1 MHRIAIWCSLVL
13 SAAFAGFA
21 LQAQAPVSETK
32 GPVAFLNLLDSQHDD
47 ASVSLPLPEGAYR
60 IADGISAPE
69 IIEKTDPE
77 YPAGTQQI
85 GLEGSTLIAAVVE
98 DDGSLSHIQ
107 VTRPL
112 GFGLDEKAVEAAT
125 KWKFKPGAYKGYPI
139 STFTSF
145 AVDFRIPHDPSRW
158 HVLGLR
164 FNADQGVTPPVLK
177 TTALPH
183 GAGISNDALEEGQ
196 LVVTVGRLAIVTL
209 LFHVDKS
216 GVPGDFTVKNASEPL
231 WGKEAISV
239 ARGWR
244 FQPAMEKG
252 KPVSTPV
259 EVDLAWGSRDLP
271 RPRQSVRT
279 IGASNDSD
287 SILSCHPPL
296 VTRVQPVYSPEAR
309 ARDIEGTAT
318 VSMIVSEDGVP
329 RDLSVKQS
337 PGFGLDE
344 KAIEAVS
351 QWRFRP
357 IVSGGKAIA
366 VPAEVSVSFKL
377 PRLPGNVA
385 KPDTR
390 IYKPRGP
397 VIQP

>member
-21 LQAQAPVSETK
+21 LHAQAPTSETR
-32 GPVAFLNLLDSQHDD
+32 GPVAFLNLLDNQRDD
-47 ASVSLPLPEGAYR
+47 VSVSLPLPEGAYR

-77 YPAGTQQI
+77 YPAAAQQI

-98 DDGSLSHIQ
+98 DDGSLSHIE

-112 GFGLDEKAVEAAT
+112 GFGLDEKAVEAAA
-125 KWKFKPGAYKGYPI
+125 KWKFKPGAYRGYPI

-164 FNADQGVTPPVLK
+164 FDADKGVTLPVLK

-183 GAGISNDALEEGQ
+183 GAGISSDALEEGQ

-209 LFHVDKS
+209 LFHVDEH
-216 GVPGDFTVKNASEPL
+216 GVPGDFTVKNTSEPL
-231 WGKEAISV
+231 WGKEATGV
-239 ARGWR
+239 VRAWR
-244 FQPAMEKG
+244 FQPAMENG
-252 KPVSTPV
+252 RPVSTPV
-259 EVDLAWGSRDLP
+259 EVDLVWGPRDLP
-271 RPRQSVRT
+271 RPQQSVRS
-279 IGASNDSD
+279 IGASDVSD
-287 SILSCHPPL
+287 SLLSFHPP
-296 VTRVQPVYSPEAR
+296 VVSRVQPVYSYEAR
-309 ARDIEGTAT
+309 ARNVEGTAT

-337 PGFGLDE
+337 PGFGLDQ

-357 IVSGGKAIA
+357 IVSKGRAIA

-377 PRLPGNVA
+377 PQSFGNVV
-385 KPDTR
+385 KPNTR
-390 IYKPRGP
+390 IYTPKGP